1 MQVNLIFLIGEY
13 YSSLESLSYSSL
25 KIERKN
31 LHLKFLKHVK
41 PVFLFSKCTLQHLL
55 FLLSR
60 FGHSL
65 TSSLIGFKENSRSHI
80 GPYRKSHS
88 VLFSHLTSSVKNIF
102 SPKNCYKIMGI
113 EIKNV
118 LICDAVD
125 SSCVDLLKFNGIEVD
140 YKLKLP
146 KEQLIKE
153 AKVNFSFWGYIN
165 LQLKYFF
172 LEI

>member
-1 MQVNLIFLIGEY
+1 
-13 YSSLESLSYSSL
+13 
-25 KIERKN
+25 
-31 LHLKFLKHVK
+31 
-41 PVFLFSKCTLQHLL
+41 
-55 FLLSR
+55 
-60 FGHSL
+60 
-65 TSSLIGFKENSRSHI
+65 
-80 GPYRKSHS
+80 
-88 VLFSHLTSSVKNIF
+88 
-102 SPKNCYKIMGI
+102 MGI

-146 KEQLIKE
+146 KEQLIQE
-153 AKVNFSFWGYIN
+153 AKVNFSFWGYKN